1 MKMASSKFCPHCGKN
16 LNYTA
21 GFMHLPAG
29 FVIHSN
35 HPYVIGAAQ
44 SQGKQSITYIGLDM
58 ATNQRVAIK
67 EFFPGSMATRSGTT
81 VIPYS
86 GVHGENFA
94 YGKNTFLEEAKTGT
108 LAATAMANK
117 MRDWESSTGPE
128 FGWLGVAPEFRGKRL
143 AQVVCQA
150 VQDRFRRE
158 GFKKI
163 YLRTDD
169 YRLAAI
175 KTYLA
180 LNWQPVTD
188 SQDMLDRWKTI
199 SKKLNLPC

>member
-1 MKMASSKFCPHCGKN
+1 MKEKYIELMRK
-16 LNYTA
+16 A
-21 GFMHLPAG
+21 GFEVWNRDLLNN
-29 FVIHSN
+29 VI
-35 HPYVIGAAQ
+35 ARA
-44 SQGKQSITYIGLDM
+44 LDDG
-58 ATNQRVAIK
+58 I
-67 EFFPGSMATRSGTT
+67 F
-81 VIPYS
+81 
-86 GVHGENFA
+86 
-94 YGKNTFLEEAKTGT
+94 FLEDVQTGT

-117 MRDWESSTGPE
+117 MRAWESDTGPE

-180 LNWQPVTD
+180 LNWQPLTD
-188 SQDMLDRWKTI
+188 SQDMIDRWKTI
-199 SKKLNLPC
+199 RKKLNLPC